1 MARDDGTTT
10 SRLISEVLTNSPAF
24 SFARLVTL
32 LEAAGHQDRVPIGYL
47 GPADRE
53 AVRLRVNA
61 SMGFPSS
68 DIHSVTAPEHTGK
81 GRSRRF
87 DVTVNFLGLAGSVTP
102 LPPHY
107 AEELLWDSDEDSN
120 VRDFLDLFHHRLLSL
135 FYRSWKKYRYY
146 IQYQPGGKDAYSR
159 WLLSLIGL
167 GHLRLDQDTSLD
179 GDRLL
184 SYLGLLS
191 MRSHSAS
198 ALTGIV
204 SHYFAGVGVRIT
216 QCVPREVAVPKH
228 QRNALGVANTSL
240 GGDLV
245 LGGRGVDRGS
255 KFRLTL
261 GPLEKKE
268 FFSFLPNGDH
278 FRPLR
283 ELINLVMSGLLE
295 FDVELVTRSDQ
306 VPRLELSSDCPCRLG
321 WSSWLGKPSQQQLSV
336 LQSGHLAA

>member
-1 MARDDGTTT
+1 MARDDGTAT
-10 SRLISEVLTNSPAF
+10 SRLISELLTNAPAF
-24 SFARLVTL
+24 SFAQLVTL
-32 LEAAGHQDRVPIGYL
+32 LEAVSRDSIPIGHL
-47 GPADRE
+47 GPPERE
-53 AVRLRVNA
+53 GVRLRVNP
-61 SMGFPSS
+61 SMAFPPADVDCVS
-68 DIHSVTAPEHTGK
+68 APGESAHGPSK
-81 GRSRRF
+81 HF
-87 DVTVNFLGLAGSVTP
+87 EVAVNFLGLTGSATP

-107 AEELLWDSDEDSN
+107 AEEILWDGDEEGN

-146 IQYQPGGKDAYSR
+146 IQYQPGGTDAYSR

-167 GHLRLDQDTSLD
+167 GHLRLDRDTTLD

-204 SHYFAGVGVRIT
+204 SHYFGGVRVHIT
-216 QCVPREVAVPKH
+216 QCVPREVDVPRY

-240 GGDLV
+240 GDSLV
-245 LGGRGVDRGS
+245 LGARGVDRGS

-261 GPLEKKE
+261 GPLGNKE
-268 FFSFLPNGDH
+268 FFAFVPGGEH

-283 ELINLVMSGLLE
+283 ELISLVMSGLLE
-295 FDVELVTRSDQ
+295 FDVELVTQADQ
-306 VPRLELSSDCPCRLG
+306 VPRLALAADCPCRLG
-321 WSSWLGKPSQQQLSV
+321 WSSWLGNPAEQQLCV
-336 LQSGHLAA
+336 LQSGQLAA

>member
-10 SRLISEVLTNSPAF
+10 SRLISELLANAPAF

-32 LEAAGHQDRVPIGYL
+32 LESAGKDRVPVGYL

-53 AVRLRVNA
+53 GVRLRVNP

-68 DIHSVTAPEHTGK
+68 DVHSVIAPGKTGQ
-81 GRSRRF
+81 GGSHHF
-87 DVTVNFLGLAGSVTP
+87 EVMVNFLGLTGSVTP

-146 IQYQPGGKDAYSR
+146 VQYQPGGKDAYSR

-198 ALTGIV
+198 ALTGVV
-204 SHYFAGVGVRIT
+204 SHYFGGVSVRVT
-216 QCVPREVAVPKH
+216 QCMPRKVAVPKH
-228 QRNALGVANTSL
+228 QRNALGTANTSL

-245 LGGRGVDRGS
+245 LGSRGVDRGS

-261 GPLEKKE
+261 GPLQVNE
-268 FFSFLPNGDH
+268 FFSFLPTGKY

-283 ELINLVMSGLLE
+283 ELISLVMSGLLE
-295 FDVELVTRSDQ
+295 FDVELVTLSEQ
-306 VPRLELSSDCPCRLG
+306 APRLDLSSDCPCRLG
-321 WSSWLGKPSQQQLSV
+321 WSSWLGNHAGQQLSV
-336 LQSGHLAA
+336 LQSGRLTA